1 MNVNEMSKAIESG
14 VREYY
19 HGRLEED
26 VVAALKTLAAI
37 KSEAEDY
44 DGHAERFVADVITLL
59 RGVEL

>member
-1 MNVNEMSKAIESG
+1 MNVNDMVKAVESG
-14 VREYY
+14 DRAYY
-19 HGRLEED
+19 HGDLEAN
-26 VVAALKTLAAI
+26 VAQALKTLAAI